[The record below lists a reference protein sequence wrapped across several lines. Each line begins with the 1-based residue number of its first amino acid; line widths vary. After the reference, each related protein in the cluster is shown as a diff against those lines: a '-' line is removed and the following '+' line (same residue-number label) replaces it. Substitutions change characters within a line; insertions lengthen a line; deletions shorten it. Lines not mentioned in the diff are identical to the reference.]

1 MKNKRISD
9 KRLMLF
15 ISLVF
20 YIIWWII
27 DGPRLYPDS
36 GSYIN
41 AYNVSDIPLYRI
53 FLAVCR
59 MLPFAGSFVYEGYIG
74 LYHAS
79 LIQNLLW
86 AYMTYK
92 LAVFTADFFK
102 DKKYAV
108 VSAWCAIIFQFS
120 TAVLNRFFV
129 PHRSLYSNDILTE
142 AIAMPLFIL
151 CLIRLFYVVSGEK
164 KSDLVILALDITALL
179 LLRKQLTIIIPIG
192 ILILFIYKVLL
203 KPKRKISTFVISL
216 ILTAAAYALSIFI
229 TVSYNHIL
237 YGIPT
242 RAGSS
247 EAFLCNLLYIADEN
261 DEEVFKDDE
270 EREKEWF
277 KEIINMQRK
286 RGAMLAEIGKDKSF
300 FARRDHYSESYDVIG
315 YEIVH
320 PVIEKAAKDQGITDI
335 NESYLYLR
343 SAEKDLTGILM
354 RRDLT
359 EYVKQAGLNF
369 INALM
374 FSNAKSSP
382 VFLPISMLLY
392 AFYIGFMIICG
403 TRKGIYGE
411 VFIFSF
417 IVIIS
422 IFANAALV
430 GLTIFPQGRYMIY
443 CMGLFYTMLTVMGIK
458 IFLNKE

>member
-216 ILTAAAYALSIFI
+216 ILAAAAYALSIFI

-247 EAFLCNLLYIADEN
+247 EAFLC
-261 DEEVFKDDE
+261 
-270 EREKEWF
+270 R
-277 KEIINMQRK
+277 
-286 RGAMLAEIGKDKSF
+286 RGS
-300 FARRDHYSESYDVIG
+300 V
-315 YEIVH
+315 
-320 PVIEKAAKDQGITDI
+320 
-335 NESYLYLR
+335 
-343 SAEKDLTGILM
+343 
-354 RRDLT
+354 
-359 EYVKQAGLNF
+359 
-369 INALM
+369 
-374 FSNAKSSP
+374 
-382 VFLPISMLLY
+382 
-392 AFYIGFMIICG
+392 
-403 TRKGIYGE
+403 
-411 VFIFSF
+411 
-417 IVIIS
+417 
-422 IFANAALV
+422 
-430 GLTIFPQGRYMIY
+430 
-443 CMGLFYTMLTVMGIK
+443 
-458 IFLNKE
+458 